1 MNDASRRIA
10 KQVSLFLGWSL
21 AFIVLISGA
30 SSHAQASRKDDA
42 GSQSETAIMQELLAE
57 VRQLRQAV
65 QHAAAVDIRMQLV
78 LQQMQLQQQQLNR
91 ASSRLDDIRKQI
103 ADFSSH
109 EAEIASNLQNTE
121 ARLTEEQDP
130 KTVKELQEEQAQFKE
145 WTTQQLPAREAQL
158 RAQEADAA
166 TLLQNEQNKWQEL
179 SDQLSALTQTLATDS
194 TREPEAK
201 HP

>member
-1 MNDASRRIA
+1 MVRQAGRFFVYALASVA
-10 KQVSLFLGWSL
+10 
-21 AFIVLISGA
+21 LIGGPRGYAQTSQKNEAGA
-30 SSHAQASRKDDA
+30 P
-42 GSQSETAIMQELLAE
+42 SETAIMQALLVE
-57 VRQLRQAV
+57 VRQLREAV
-65 QHAAAVDIRMQLV
+65 QHVAAVDVHVQLV
-78 LQQMQLQQQQLNR
+78 LQQMQLEQQQMNR

-109 EAEIASNLQNTE
+109 EVEIASNLQRTE

-145 WTTQQLPAREAQL
+145 WMTQQLPAREAQL

-179 SDQLSALTQTLATDS
+179 SDQLSALTQALATES
-194 TREPEAK
+194 TGAQEGRRP
-201 HP
+201 